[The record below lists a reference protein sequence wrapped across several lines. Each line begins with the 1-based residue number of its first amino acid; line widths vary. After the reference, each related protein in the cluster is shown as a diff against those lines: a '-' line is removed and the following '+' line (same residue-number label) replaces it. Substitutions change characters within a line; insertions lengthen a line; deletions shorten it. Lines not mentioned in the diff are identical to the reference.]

1 MERANSTLV
10 TQFVFVRFSNSPRLQ
25 LLFFHLFLLV
35 YLLSLVGNALIVLI
49 VALDGHLHTPMYF
62 FICNLSSV
70 ELWYTTVTVPKM
82 LANFLSSP
90 GVISVP
96 NCITQYYFFFSL
108 AATEL
113 FILTTMAFDRYAAIC
128 RPLHYPLLL
137 SPQTCGILAGVCWFM
152 GFLCPMFPSFLLAK
166 TSFCTPNQI
175 NHFFCDA
182 DQIFRLSC
190 TDTYAI
196 QAVGYAFSTVIILGT
211 LVFTMASYAQIL
223 ATILGMAS
231 AAARCKTFSTCT
243 AHLSV
248 VTIYFGTLIF
258 MYVRPAVKYESNIN
272 KIVAIFYS
280 VITPLL
286 NPLIYTLRNK
296 DVKEALKVLVS
307 RMQKFCCPSKETK

>member
-128 RPLHYPLLL
+128 
-137 SPQTCGILAGVCWFM
+137 
-152 GFLCPMFPSFLLAK
+152 
-166 TSFCTPNQI
+166 
-175 NHFFCDA
+175 
-182 DQIFRLSC
+182 
-190 TDTYAI
+190 
-196 QAVGYAFSTVIILGT
+196 
-211 LVFTMASYAQIL
+211 
-223 ATILGMAS
+223 
-231 AAARCKTFSTCT
+231 
-243 AHLSV
+243 
-248 VTIYFGTLIF
+248 
-258 MYVRPAVKYESNIN
+258 
-272 KIVAIFYS
+272 
-280 VITPLL
+280 
-286 NPLIYTLRNK
+286 
-296 DVKEALKVLVS
+296 
-307 RMQKFCCPSKETK
+307 